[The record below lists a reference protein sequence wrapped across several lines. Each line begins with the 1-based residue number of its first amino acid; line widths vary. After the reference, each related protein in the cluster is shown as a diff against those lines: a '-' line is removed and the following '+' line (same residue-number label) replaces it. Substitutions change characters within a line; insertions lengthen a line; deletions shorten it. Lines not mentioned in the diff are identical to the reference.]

1 MSSTMSFEEAVAKA
15 TRDDLVRAMEWS
27 LSEDLFIDSAGVI
40 YDDCSCGD
48 YWPEFS
54 DRVRRMLIEEVSD
67 RLACPEQC
75 PSSANELVSTVV
87 AEVTGKVYETALES
101 AYEYGHE
108 LLASAPA
115 GFADSLSRSLGSEVE
130 EPTWPELLSAL
141 VDEGLWRF
149 ELEAVSQLCLDA
161 ELRAEVLLGPD
172 GVYSGDPLST
182 EDALAVVSG
191 TNKDPDPAQLSQT
204 PALALAEAAGV
215 SLEQLRSAMR
225 AHWRGEAAPSSG
237 ADRLAATLAEEL
249 DEYTSYG
256 CSQVAV
262 LCTATL
268 PELAG
273 LVAGEGGRALAVGP
287 EPPLCGLYDRF
298 VGCGGVFAIELPEG
312 FSLEPRGSASPLA
325 VDRVMLPEASHL
337 PWWSVEDTYGLLPSA
352 YDARLGVAV
361 KQPRDSENPPLEESR
376 DMTGREGGLDAARD
390 VERVPEL

>member
-15 TRDDLVRAMEWS
+15 TRDDLVGAMEWA

-54 DRVRRMLIEEVSD
+54 DRVRRMLVEEVSD
-67 RLACPEQC
+67 LLACPEQR
-75 PSSANELVSTVV
+75 PMSADELVSSVV
-87 AEVTGKVYETALES
+87 TEVTGKVYETALES
-101 AYEYGHE
+101 AYES
-108 LLASAPA
+108 LAGATVDFA
-115 GFADSLSRSLGSEVE
+115 GSLSRSLGSEVE
-130 EPTWPELLSAL
+130 EPSCPELLNAL

-149 ELEAVSQLCLDA
+149 ELKAVSQLCFDA

-191 TNKDPDPAQLSQT
+191 TDKNPEPARLSQT

-225 AHWRGEAAPSSG
+225 ARWRGDAAPSPG
-237 ADRLAATLAEEL
+237 ADRLAATLVEEL

-273 LVAGEGGRALAVGP
+273 IVASEGGKALAVGP

-298 VGCGGVFAIELPEG
+298 AGCGGVFAIELPEG
-312 FSLEPRGSASPLA
+312 LALEPRGSASPLA

-352 YDARLGVAV
+352 YDARLGIAV
-361 KQPRDSENPPLEESR
+361 EQPRDSENPPLEESR
-376 DMTGREGGLDAARD
+376 DVTGREGGLDAARY
-390 VERVPEL
+390 VEREPEI